1 MNKTVRSRAPL
12 RLGLAGGG
20 TDVSPFSEMYG
31 GAILNVTI
39 EMYTYTTLQP
49 IDADKIVF
57 ESMDQNIIVEYDL
70 AAELPVDGTLDLH
83 KGVYNRII
91 RDFCGGKPF
100 PIKMI
105 TYSDAPAGSGL
116 GSSSALMVSMI
127 AAMKEYLN
135 LPLGDYELAHL
146 AYEIER
152 IDLNMAGGKQD
163 QYSATF
169 GGFNFMEFF
178 KGDQVLVNPLRI
190 KSNITNELEFN
201 MMLYYTGKS
210 RVSSDIIKDQVKNV
224 NAKEGKSIDAMM
236 NLKEQAVQMKNA
248 LLRGE
253 LDQIGKILNYGWENK
268 KNMAKNISNTNIDR
282 IMEKA
287 FSLGAIGGKVSGAGG
302 GGYIMLYV
310 DGLKRAEIRSG
321 LSEFGGSFMDF
332 SFCLTGVQTWTV

>member
-1 MNKTVRSRAPL
+1 MNKTVRSKAPL

-20 TDVSPFSEMYG
+20 TDVSPFSDLYG

-39 EMYTYTTLQP
+39 DMYTYTTLQP
-49 IDADKIVF
+49 IDEKKIIF
-57 ESMDQNIIVEYDL
+57 ESLDQNIVMEYDL
-70 AAELPVDGTLDLH
+70 APELPVDGKLDLH

-91 RDFCGGKPF
+91 RDFCGGVPF
-100 PIKMI
+100 PIRMI

-116 GSSSALMVSMI
+116 GSSSALMVAMI

-178 KGDQVLVNPLRI
+178 NGDKVIVNPLRI
-190 KSNITNELEFN
+190 KPNITNELEFN

-210 RVSSDIIKDQVKNV
+210 RVSSDIIKNQVSNV
-224 NAKEGKSIDAMM
+224 TSKEGKSIDAMK

-268 KNMAKNISNTNIDR
+268 KNMAKDISNTTIDR

-287 FSLGAIGGKVSGAGG
+287 LEYGAIGGKISGAGG

-310 DGLKRAEIRSG
+310 EGLKRARIREG
-321 LSEFGGSFMDF
+321 LKEFGGSFMDF
-332 SFCLTGVQTWTV
+332 SFSLTGVQTWTL